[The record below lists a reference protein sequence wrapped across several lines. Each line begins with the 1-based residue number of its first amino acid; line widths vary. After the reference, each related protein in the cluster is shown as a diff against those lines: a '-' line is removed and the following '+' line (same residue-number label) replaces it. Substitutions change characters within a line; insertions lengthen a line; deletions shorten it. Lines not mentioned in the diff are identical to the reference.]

1 MKSSQAELFEPKSK
15 LSRAINEPSLGSGA
29 TLVEFLSDNKVRKKC
44 KTAKSDAHHIQCL
57 KKQTGQG
64 ISKSKVTKSLRAHKN
79 VRSDF

>member
-1 MKSSQAELFEPKSK
+1 MRECYTSKVFSKPPCLIAKMKLEKYIQLEK
-15 LSRAINEPSLGSGA
+15 L
-29 TLVEFLSDNKVRKKC
+29 
-44 KTAKSDAHHIQCL
+44 QCL